1 MFSFLSR
8 WRERRILARH
18 PIAEADWRQ
27 ALAESGCL
35 KRLSASE
42 QARLRVLAT
51 FLLHEKA
58 LEPVQGLTLT
68 GAMAARLA
76 ALACLPILNL
86 GLRWYRGWHSVV
98 LYPDVFVPPR
108 EVVDG
113 AGVVHRVHAPLEGEA
128 WQRGPVILSWA
139 NVTTSGTPPRHN
151 VVIHE
156 LAHKLD
162 MLNGEAN
169 GFPPLHGR
177 MSRRVW
183 SRTFAAA
190 YQALERRIHMGYPP
204 PLDPYAL
211 ENPGEFFAVASEA
224 FFETPRVLRDF
235 DPDLYKQLTLFYKQQ
250 PLAG

>member
-1 MFSFLSR
+1 MLSLLRR

-18 PIAEADWRQ
+18 SIAEADWRE
-27 ALAESGCL
+27 ALEAPCL
-35 KRLSASE
+35 QRLSASE

-58 LEPVQGLTLT
+58 LEPVQGLSLT
-68 GAMAARLA
+68 SAMRARLA

-86 GLRWYRGWHSVV
+86 GLRWYRDWHSIV
-98 LYPDVFVPPR
+98 LYPDLFVPKR
-108 EVVDG
+108 EVVDA
-113 AGVVHRVHAPLEGEA
+113 AGVIHRVHAPLLGEA

-139 NVTTSGTPPRHN
+139 GVAESGAPPGHN

-177 MSRRVW
+177 MSRRTW
-183 SRTFAAA
+183 SRTFQAA
-190 YQALERRIHMGYPP
+190 YQALERRMAMGYPP
-204 PLDPYAL
+204 PLNPYAL

-224 FFETPRVLRDF
+224 FFETPRVIRDF
-235 DPDLYKQLTLFYKQQ
+235 DPALYKQLSLFYKQQ
-250 PLAG
+250 PISAL